1 MTAHPV
7 AGNAAP
13 LSCPDMTL
21 PRVALATLLFV
32 ACADDK
38 DPALTTSPTFLTSA
52 SASNNTSASEPTSE
66 ASDADTGAT
75 PADSTS
81 DATSNDSTSDAT
93 SDGPTSDPTTN
104 DPSASTP
111 GTSEGPDP
119 TLPDDTTD
127 PTNDPGTD
135 TTDTDGDGVVPPLG
149 GSSMGMG
156 GGGAAGDVKMTG
168 TGVTYRLIAPGT
180 PGKTCAFIVYSGVEG
195 GQLMTQNLLMTAD
208 FTGNGDCI
216 FAVLDGKDYN
226 GDGQAGADVLDDVR
240 GEYDVDNDRTYLL
253 SESAGTTAGLELGLQ
268 LRQSYFAAY
277 WANDVNAA
285 ANPQLS
291 SAELGFQPWGNA
303 GPGGQ
308 FATANAIVDGM
319 TAAGY
324 RIEQPAPYDGPG
336 AETHGDTNQ
345 FLAALQWFP
354 GRSRQ

>member
-1 MTAHPV
+1 MPRPRLALV
-7 AGNAAP
+7 A
-13 LSCPDMTL
+13 
-21 PRVALATLLFV
+21 LLFV

-38 DPALTTSPTFLTSA
+38 DNPASTSPTFLTTA
-52 SASNNTSASEPTSE
+52 SASDSNPGEPTSE
-66 ASDADTGAT
+66 TGDPATGDPATSDATGEHTTSGQA
-75 PADSTS
+75 S
-81 DATSNDSTSDAT
+81 DATSNDATTGDA
-93 SDGPTSDPTTN
+93 
-104 DPSASTP
+104 SASTP
-111 GTSEGPDP
+111 GSSEGPDP
-119 TLPDDTTD
+119 TVPDDTTD
-127 PTNDPGTD
+127 PTADP

-149 GSSMGMG
+149 GSSMGQG
-156 GGGAAGDVKMTG
+156 GGGAAGDVAMTG

-180 PGKTCAFIVYSGVEG
+180 PGKTCTFIVYSGVEG
-195 GQLMTQNLLMTAD
+195 GQLMTQNLLMVAD
-208 FTGNGDCI
+208 FTGNGGCI

-240 GEYDVDNDRTYLL
+240 GKYDVDNDRTYLL

-285 ANPQLS
+285 ADPLQS
-291 SAELGFQPWGNA
+291 AAELGFQPWGNA

-308 FATANAIVDGM
+308 FATADAIVAGM

-324 RIEQPAPYDGPG
+324 RIEEPAPYDGPG
-336 AETHGDTNQ
+336 AGTHGDTNQ

>member
-1 MTAHPV
+1 M
-7 AGNAAP
+7 AP
-13 LSCPDMTL
+13 

-38 DPALTTSPTFLTSA
+38 DPTQTTSPTFLTSA
-52 SASNNTSASEPTSE
+52 SASANTNEPTSE
-66 ASDADTGAT
+66 ASDADT
-75 PADSTS
+75 
-81 DATSNDSTSDAT
+81 DASADAT
-93 SDGPTSDPTTN
+93 SDPTSDPTSNDATSDDATTS

-127 PTNDPGTD
+127 PTNDPSTD
-135 TTDTDGDGVVPPLG
+135 PSSDTDGDGLVPPLG
-149 GSSMGMG
+149 GSSMGQG
-156 GGGAAGDVKMTG
+156 GGGAAGDVEMTG
-168 TGVTYRLIAPGT
+168 TGVTYRIIAPGT

-240 GEYDVDNDRTYLL
+240 GKYDVDNDRTYLL

-285 ANPQLS
+285 GAPQLS
-291 SAELGFQPWGNA
+291 AAELGFQPWGNA

-324 RIEQPAPYDGPG
+324 RIEEPAPYDGPG